1 MPAIRRPEVL
11 VLDVN
16 ETLSDLE
23 PLRARFEAA
32 GLPGHSL
39 DLWFAAT
46 LRDGFALTAADSYGN
61 FRTIGG
67 DVLRS
72 MLVSA
77 GLSKGLG
84 ADEATIGGVLSGF
97 TELRVHPDVAPGL
110 QRLRDLGLRLVTLT
124 NGAAAMSE
132 RMFTEAGVLPLL
144 EHRLDVEAPGRWKP
158 HPAAYRYAAE
168 VCGVEVDRMALVA
181 VHPWDIDGAR
191 RAGLQGYY
199 LDRRATPYP
208 EAFLAPDLRVPDLTA
223 LADAVRTMPSR

>member
-16 ETLSDLE
+16 ETLSDME

-32 GLPGHSL
+32 GLPGRSL
-39 DLWFAAT
+39 ETWFAAT
-46 LRDGFALTAADSYGN
+46 LRDGFALTAAGSYGN

-72 MLVSA
+72 MLVSE
-77 GLSKGLG
+77 GLD
-84 ADEATIGGVLSGF
+84 AEETTIGGVLSGF
-97 TELRVHPDVAPGL
+97 AELDVHPDVTPGL
-110 QRLRDLGLRLVTLT
+110 QRLHDLGVRLVTLT

-158 HPAAYRYAAE
+158 HPASYQYAAE

-191 RAGLQGYY
+191 RAGLQGFH

-208 EAFLAPDLRVPDLTA
+208 EAFLAPDLQVPDLTA
-223 LADAVRTMPSR
+223 LAEAVQTMPSH